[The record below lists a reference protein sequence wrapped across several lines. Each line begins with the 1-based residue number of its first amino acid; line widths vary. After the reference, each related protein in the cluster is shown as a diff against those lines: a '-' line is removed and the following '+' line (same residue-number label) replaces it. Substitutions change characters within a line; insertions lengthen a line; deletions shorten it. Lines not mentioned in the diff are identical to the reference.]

1 MEGGR
6 GQGRREGTKGDPF
19 GDRERGL
26 RRIDGWMGGQGQSN
40 ESTAQSIS
48 SVAYADLWVHAHI
61 NARLGRSTIVGNYTI
76 WVGMSGKD

>member
-1 MEGGR
+1 M
-6 GQGRREGTKGDPF
+6 
-19 GDRERGL
+19 
-26 RRIDGWMGGQGQSN
+26 DGWAAKVRGN

-61 NARLGRSTIVGNYTI
+61 NARFGRSTIVGNYTI